1 MIKWNCEEPE
11 LGALRYVAANTDIS
25 TPRLCR
31 VHRSHHQLAIEM
43 GFFSGCGPLQ
53 VCWRN
58 YTCNQKQA
66 IVDEVV
72 AFIKQLRKL
81 EAPCPQRTSRTAV
94 HVATSASA
102 RSSDLDLSTTLLRS
116 MLCTR
121 WYCARVGARF
131 VCRLVR
137 RSCRYTNASTKYASR
152 TEISVSKK
160 IIVRDA
166 KVVALIDWEC
176 AGWYP
181 GYWEY
186 TRAHQSS
193 ISLDSAAAAEPN

>member
-11 LGALRYVAANTDIS
+11 LEGLRYVAANTDILI
-25 TPRLCR
+25 PRLCR
-31 VHRSHHQLAIEM
+31 VHRSHHQLALEM

-66 IVDEVV
+66 IVDEIV

-81 EAPCPQRTSRTAV
+81 EAPCPQRISRTARFGPFDDIAAFHDCVRDGIALEYVQGSFGAKVLQV
-94 HVATSASA
+94 HQ
-102 RSSDLDLSTTLLRS
+102 RQIL
-116 MLCTR
+116 
-121 WYCARVGARF
+121 
-131 VCRLVR
+131 
-137 RSCRYTNASTKYASR
+137 
-152 TEISVSKK
+152 
-160 IIVRDA
+160 VRDA

-186 TRAHQSS
+186 TRAH
-193 ISLDSAAAAEPN
+193 